1 MMQGVL
7 HNYPDADVEWEFRCR
22 NGEDLRPYL
31 GEIRNQLELLSD
43 LTLDDGQLAF
53 LERISFLKPDF
64 LRFLRL
70 FRFNLRYVRLGIEN
84 DQLFL
89 RLKGPWLHVILF
101 EVPLLAIISEVRNRH
116 LHPRMR
122 LAEARDQLYRKFD
135 WLRAHANEDEL
146 AELQVADFGT
156 RRRFSSRVQEE
167 VVRVLRDDFPGRF
180 VGTSNVD
187 LAWKLDIKPLGTMA
201 HEWIMAHQQLG
212 PRLIDSQ
219 IAALDCW
226 VREYRG
232 LLGIA
237 LTDCITMDAFLGD
250 FDLYFAKLFDGL
262 RHDSG
267 EPVAWAEKAIAH
279 YQKLGIDPMTKTLVF
294 SDGLNLTR
302 SLEIFRALRGRIN
315 VSFGIG
321 TNLTCDIPGVAP
333 MSIVLK
339 IDRLQR
345 RAGSEDLGRSRQ
357 DPMPRRELRRLHA
370 PCIQS
375 PQQGVTHAS
384 GSARD
389 CPGAEGTAAV
399 RRRRRA
405 RGRSRPARGVHQG
418 LPGQRPAQN
427 PGAGHQRRR
436 RLTDRRPARSAR
448 HQRAARRNR

>member
-1 MMQGVL
+1 MSDSAFADRIVQSLLDTDFYKLTMMQAVL
-7 HNYPDADVEWEFRCR
+7 HNYPNVDVEWEFRCR

-31 GEIRNQLELLSD
+31 GQIRGQVARLSD
-43 LTLDDGQLAF
+43 LSISDAQLGF
-53 LERISFLKPDF
+53 LEQISFMKPDF
-64 LRFLRL
+64 LRFLGL
-70 FRFNLRYVRLGIEN
+70 FRFNLRYLKMGVEN
-84 DQLFL
+84 DQFFL

-101 EVPLLAIISEVRNRH
+101 EVPLLAIISEVRNRNRY
-116 LHPRMR
+116 PQVR
-122 LAEARDQLYRKFD
+122 LGEAREQLLRKFD
-135 WLRAHANEDEL
+135 WLRANADEDEL

-156 RRRFSSRVQEE
+156 RRRFSFGVQEE
-167 VVRVLRDDFPGRF
+167 VVKVLKDAFPARF
-180 VGTSNVD
+180 VGTSNVH

-237 LTDCITMDAFLGD
+237 LTDCITMDAFLRD

-267 EPVAWAEKAIAH
+267 DPVLWAEKAIAH
-279 YQKLGIDPMTKTLVF
+279 YRKLGIDPMTKTLVF
-294 SDGLNLTR
+294 SDGLNLPR

-339 IDRLQR
+339 MTDCNGQPVAKISDEAAKTQCRDANFVSYLRHVFQVP
-345 RAGSEDLGRSRQ
+345 SE
-357 DPMPRRELRRLHA
+357 E
-370 PCIQS
+370 
-375 PQQGVTHAS
+375 
-384 GSARD
+384 
-389 CPGAEGTAAV
+389 
-399 RRRRRA
+399 
-405 RGRSRPARGVHQG
+405 
-418 LPGQRPAQN
+418 
-427 PGAGHQRRR
+427 
-436 RLTDRRPARSAR
+436 
-448 HQRAARRNR
+448 